1 MPTIG
6 EDLGHGQGSITW
18 DLHPSVVGCNGVGI
32 EVELE
37 GIGNLNPPTPSGWRL
52 VPDGSLRNG
61 GVEYVF
67 DGPTGGAEFYNR
79 MMRFGESVEG
89 LSSPPLCSERT
100 SVHVHIDVRHLEY
113 PQVWNMMVLYTIVE
127 PYLFTLCGDSR
138 EHNIYS
144 LSYEKG
150 QGQISSLA
158 RMRTLQQL
166 LRLGVE
172 HRPKYSAMNINALLD
187 FGSLEFRGMEGTYD
201 VPRIINWT
209 NHLLSL
215 YEYAKQYRGSV
226 EDLPALMSRLQP
238 RGFLREIFGD
248 LTSDVIEA
256 DVRERVY
263 RGAWV
268 AEDVLFGGRLEG
280 IREELTESEGG
291 YDLLE
296 AFGVSQQAEPTS
308 IATNY
313 SGSGARFMRSTVG
326 QYAQP
331 APAPGGRM
339 YSYMTTTEREEIPPA
354 PPPPQSEARVRLSG
368 AARDYMNSH
377 HPRIRVNP
385 ADSSIGYRQA
395 VRVLQAAFGDDTN
408 INVGPHGI
416 GRLGE
421 IFSETLE
428 TSGG

>member
-6 EDLGHGQGSITW
+6 EDLGHGQGSIVW
-18 DLHPSVVGCNGVGI
+18 DLHPSVVGNNGVGI

-37 GIGNLNPPTPSGWRL
+37 GIGNLSPPTPSGWRL

-67 DGPTGGAEFYNR
+67 DGPAGGAEFYNR
-79 MMRFGESVEG
+79 MMRFGESIDG

-166 LRLGVE
+166 LRLGSE

-248 LTSDVIEA
+248 LTSDVIEE

-296 AFGVSQQAEPTS
+296 AFGVSQQAEVLTTSSRYSPSMTNIRSSYIPNSSIPTLS
-308 IATNY
+308 AET
-313 SGSGARFMRSTVG
+313 
-326 QYAQP
+326 
-331 APAPGGRM
+331 
-339 YSYMTTTEREEIPPA
+339 PPS
-354 PPPPQSEARVRLSG
+354 PPSQSEARVRLSG

-377 HPRIRVNP
+377 HPRIRVNES
-385 ADSSIGYRQA
+385 DSSIGYRQA

-421 IFSETLE
+421 IFSEQGE
-428 TSGG
+428 